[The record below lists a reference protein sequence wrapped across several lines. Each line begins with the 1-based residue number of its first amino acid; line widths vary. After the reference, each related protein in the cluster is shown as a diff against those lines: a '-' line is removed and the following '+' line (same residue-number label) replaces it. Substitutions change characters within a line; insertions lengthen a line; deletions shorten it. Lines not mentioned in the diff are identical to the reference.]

1 MTQKQ
6 FTVDEY
12 KDPFFKDGL
21 LTDYH
26 AEELKQVNAKYL
38 NEEKLKK
45 LRSVQGSVK
54 PGSKEA

>member
-1 MTQKQ
+1 VTQQQ

-21 LTDYH
+21 LTDYN

-38 NEEKLKK
+38 NEEKLKQ
-45 LRSVQGSVK
+45 LRSIQASVK
-54 PGSKEA
+54 PGSK